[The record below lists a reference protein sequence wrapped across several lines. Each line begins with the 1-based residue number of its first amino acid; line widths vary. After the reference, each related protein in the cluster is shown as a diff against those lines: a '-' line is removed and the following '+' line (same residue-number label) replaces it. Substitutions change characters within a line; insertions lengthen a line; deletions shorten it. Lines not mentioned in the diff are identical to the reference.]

1 MDQEG
6 EGKRKACWAPQVA
19 CGHNHTVAV
28 DSDGMGYT
36 WGNGGYGRLGQKVQ
50 KDEFAPKRLEHLT
63 NHVKA
68 QPDGVVR
75 GLGPL
80 QGCR

>member
-1 MDQEG
+1 M
-6 EGKRKACWAPQVA
+6 GKRIACSLQVA

-50 KDEFAPKRLEHLT
+50 KDEFAPKRLEGLT

-75 GLGPL
+75 DLGASH
-80 QGCR
+80 GCR

>member
-1 MDQEG
+1 M
-6 EGKRKACWAPQVA
+6 A
-19 CGHNHTVAV
+19 
-28 DSDGMGYT
+28 YT

-50 KDEFAPKRLEHLT
+50 KDEFAPKRLEGLT

-75 GLGPL
+75 ARPPDTP
-80 QGCR
+80 GC